1 MTNWKF
7 LEKSLAILPPVCY
20 TKNVEREESKMI
32 VTYEFLWKEKW
43 TKEEAVFETKEQ
55 ADIFMSILRNNESY
69 KNLKEVEED
78 NKGE

>member
-1 MTNWKF
+1 
-7 LEKSLAILPPVCY
+7 
-20 TKNVEREESKMI
+20 MI

-43 TKEEAVFETKEQ
+43 IKEEAVFETKEQ
-55 ADIFMSILRNNESY
+55 AENFMSILRNNESY